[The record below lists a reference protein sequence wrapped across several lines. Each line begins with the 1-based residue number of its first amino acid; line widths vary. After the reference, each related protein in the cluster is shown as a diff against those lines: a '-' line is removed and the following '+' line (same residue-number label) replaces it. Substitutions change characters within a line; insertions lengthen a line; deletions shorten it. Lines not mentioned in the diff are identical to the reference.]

1 MARGIDQSS
10 HLLQLVPRWLVFFTG
25 WSGYPAAAWARN
37 RSAICSVFGRISGIF
52 LYPPTGQ
59 IFGYVFDGYRPFVRY
74 SVFGRITGLFLY
86 LVTGQIFGRISDIFL
101 YPVTGQR
108 FYHMFGIRSD
118 IRHFLVSAYRP
129 DIRLCVRRLPAR
141 NRSAICS
148 VFGIRYSAG

>member
-1 MARGIDQSS
+1 MARGIDRSS

-74 SVFGRITGLFLY
+74 SG
-86 LVTGQIFGRISDIFL
+86 
-101 YPVTGQR
+101 
-108 FYHMFGIRSD
+108 FGIRQDNRPFLVSGYRSD
-118 IRHFLVSAYRP
+118 IWPNIRHFLVSGNRP
-129 DIRLCVRRLPAR
+129 DVLPY
-141 NRSAICS
+141 
-148 VFGIRYSAG
+148 VRYSAGYQVFSCIRFLSYF